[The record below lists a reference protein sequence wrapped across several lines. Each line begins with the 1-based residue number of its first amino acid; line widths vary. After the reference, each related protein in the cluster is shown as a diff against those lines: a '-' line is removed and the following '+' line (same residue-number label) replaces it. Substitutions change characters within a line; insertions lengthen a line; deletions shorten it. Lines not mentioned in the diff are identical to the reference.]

1 MLEIIFNP
9 IVILALVAGAIQL
22 TAKIAARK

>member
-9 IVILALVAGAIQL
+9 VTILAVIAGAIQL
-22 TAKIAARK
+22 VAKIAARK